1 MRASHSAR
9 DANVPIAITPHLEI
23 HYEERNPDASDVVVL
38 VHGFPDDV
46 RTWDALLD
54 RPALAGKR
62 AIVPSLRGFGA
73 TRFRDAAAPRN
84 APAHVLARD
93 IVDLLDALGIA
104 RCTLVGHDWGAR
116 ATYGVAV
123 IAPERVERIVAL
135 SVGYGASLDVATMS
149 YAQIH
154 AFWYQWYFA
163 TPRGEATLR
172 DDRVAFCRHL
182 WKTWSRAWSFGD
194 AEYDRTAA
202 AFANDDFV
210 RVVLHSYR
218 HRWGFAEPGPGA
230 RADEMALAALPRITV
245 PTLVMHG
252 NADGATLL
260 EATADRDHLFGA
272 RYRRV
277 VLPGI
282 GHFIQREAPDALDAA
297 IAAFMVQRS

>member
-1 MRASHSAR
+1 MRASRSAR
-9 DANVPIAITPHLEI
+9 GANVPVAITAHLEI
-23 HYEERNPDASDVVVL
+23 AYEERNPGASDVVVL

-46 RTWDALLD
+46 RTWDALLE

-73 TRFRDAAAPRN
+73 TRFRDASAPRN

-93 IVDLLDALGIA
+93 IVDLLDALEIS

-116 ATYGVAV
+116 AAYAVAV
-123 IAPERVERIVAL
+123 IAPERVERLVAL
-135 SVGYGASLDVATMS
+135 SVGYGASLPVAAMS
-149 YAQIH
+149 NAQIH

-172 DDRVAFCRHL
+172 DDRVAFCRNL
-182 WKTWSRAWSFGD
+182 WRTWSPTWAFAD
-194 AEYDRTAA
+194 LEYERTAA

-210 RVVLHSYR
+210 QIVLHSYR

-230 RADEMALAALPRITV
+230 CEDETALAALPRIAV

-252 NADGATLL
+252 DVDGATLL
-260 EATADRDHLFGA
+260 EATADRAHLFGA
-272 RYRRV
+272 AYRRV
-277 VLPGI
+277 VVPGV
-282 GHFIQREAPDALDAA
+282 GHFIQREAPDTVDAA
-297 IAAFMVQRS
+297 IAAFAMQRS

>member
-1 MRASHSAR
+1 MRGSRSGL
-9 DANVPIAITPHLEI
+9 DTDVPLAITPSLEI
-23 HYEERNPDASDVVVL
+23 AYEERNPNCRDVVVL

-54 RPALAGKR
+54 RSALAGKR

-73 TRFRDAAAPRN
+73 TRFRATAVPRC

-104 RCTLVGHDWGAR
+104 RCTLIGHDWGAR
-116 ATYGVAV
+116 AAYGVAV
-123 IAPERVERIVAL
+123 IAPERLERLVAL
-135 SVGYGASLDVATMS
+135 SVGYGASLPVASMS

-154 AFWYQWYFA
+154 AYWYQWYFA

-182 WKTWSRAWSFGD
+182 WKTWSPTWAFAD

-202 AFANDDFV
+202 AFGNDDFV
-210 RVVLHSYR
+210 EIVLHSYR
-218 HRWGFAEPGPGA
+218 HRWGFAEPGPGK
-230 RADEMALAALPRITV
+230 REDQEALEGLPRIAV

-252 NADGATLL
+252 DADGATLP
-260 EATADRDHLFGA
+260 EATADRAHLFESL
-272 RYRRV
+272 YRRV

-282 GHFIQREAPDALDAA
+282 GHFIQREDPGALDAA
-297 IAAFMVQRS
+297 IAAFAMQSE